1 MKGAPFN
8 RIRKIIRIGS
18 SFYVS
23 IPRRTLAGLSLYR
36 GSLLSLETKGKDLIF
51 HSEIKDSW
59 GTK

>member
-1 MKGAPFN
+1 MRGTPFN
-8 RIRKIIRIGS
+8 RIRSIIRIGS

-23 IPRRTLAGLSLYR
+23 IPRRMLASLSLYR
-36 GSLLSLETKGKDLIF
+36 GSRLSLEVKGKDLIL

>member
-1 MKGAPFN
+1 MRGTPFN
-8 RIRKIIRIGS
+8 RIRSIIRIGS

-23 IPRRTLAGLSLYR
+23 IPRRMLASLGLYR
-36 GSLLSLETKGKDLIF
+36 GSRLSLEVKGKDLIL

>member
-1 MKGAPFN
+1 MKGTPFN
-8 RIRKIIRIGS
+8 RVRSIIRIGS

-23 IPRRTLAGLSLYR
+23 IPRRTLAGLNLYR
-36 GSLLSLETKGKDLIF
+36 GSKVCLEVKAKDIIL

>member
-1 MKGAPFN
+1 MKGTPFN
-8 RIRKIIRIGS
+8 RIRSVIRIGS

-23 IPRRTLAGLSLYR
+23 IPRRTLAGLNLYR
-36 GSLLSLETKGKDLIF
+36 GSKVSLEVKGKDIIF

>member
-1 MKGAPFN
+1 MRGTPFN
-8 RIRKIIRIGS
+8 RIRSIIRIGS

-23 IPRRTLAGLSLYR
+23 IPRRMLASLSLYR
-36 GSLLSLETKGKDLIF
+36 GSRLALEVKGKDLIF